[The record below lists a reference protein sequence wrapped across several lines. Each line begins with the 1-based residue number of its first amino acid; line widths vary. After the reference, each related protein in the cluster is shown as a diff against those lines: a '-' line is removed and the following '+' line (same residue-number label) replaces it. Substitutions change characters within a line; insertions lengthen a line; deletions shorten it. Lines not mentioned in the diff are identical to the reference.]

1 MRGEGPQKRRCN
13 AGEIAARAFF
23 VLFARRR
30 PASRFFHSLR
40 SRAAAFT
47 ARCMTPLSSCAPT
60 PAPRIPAQ
68 LLAIVGDSG
77 TEDRPLTTPTGVSRL
92 AHPGPPSYLSS
103 PALLSN
109 ASISKPPR
117 PLSAVAHSAHAI
129 APALRVSVAIVR
141 PPAHCLAPLLGVR
154 TAASP
159 AEAPG
164 LLASPP
170 RALATATTHSLSH
183 SVIWPI

>member
-1 MRGEGPQKRRCN
+1 MQERLQRAPSSSCSL
-13 AGEIAARAFF
+13 AGGQHHAFSIHYAAEQQPSQHVAGRLS
-23 VLFARRR
+23 VLARRPQH
-30 PASRFFHSLR
+30 PAFLHS
-40 SRAAAFT
+40 
-47 ARCMTPLSSCAPT
+47 C
-60 PAPRIPAQ
+60 
-68 LLAIVGDSG
+68 LAIVGDSG
-77 TEDRPLTTPTGVSRL
+77 TEDRPLTTPAGVSRL

-141 PPAHCLAPLLGVR
+141 PPAHRLPPLLGVR

-164 LLASPP
+164 LPASPP
-170 RALATATTHSLSH
+170 RALATAPTHSLSH